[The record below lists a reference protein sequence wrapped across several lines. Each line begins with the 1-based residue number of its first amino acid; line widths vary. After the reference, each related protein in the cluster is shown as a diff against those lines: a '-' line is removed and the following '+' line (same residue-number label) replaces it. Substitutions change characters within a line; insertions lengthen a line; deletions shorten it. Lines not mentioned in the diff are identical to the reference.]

1 MNKTLRKRISSLTLA
16 LLTVAVG
23 MVVAGF
29 ITLNRPL
36 PEYLV
41 AKSTLIPGERLGIES
56 FEVKSL
62 DLGSVGDTYLK
73 VRNAPASF
81 YLDEMLMA
89 GELVPNQKVLMA
101 PSLGLTTIVLSP
113 SIPVSQ
119 KVTAGSW
126 VQIWRT
132 SPGAQGYMGELLV
145 TRSQVVEVIQ
155 DSSFISEPGSN
166 VEVLVSQ
173 SQAALLLETLASELN
188 VYVLVAP

>member
-1 MNKTLRKRISSLTLA
+1 MNKTLRKRISSLTLV

-73 VRNAPASF
+73 VQNAPASF
-81 YLDEMLMA
+81 YLDEMLME

-119 KVTAGSW
+119 KVAAGTW

-132 SPGAQGYMGELLV
+132 SPGAQGYLGELLV

-155 DSSFISEPGSN
+155 DSSFISEPGSS